1 MRPINKLL
9 ILPTLALIACASVL
23 IMAGAGDQPATAPAT
38 PPATKEKPVTPDPT
52 AAVLAEL
59 KSTEGAWDVQATF
72 WLRPGMEP
80 IKTSATMT
88 SRMILSGMF
97 LEQSIEGGSFGPAMG
112 NKPWSSRSI
121 TGFNASTGMLEVVRF
136 GCMTSVMIPVKGKY
150 AAGDKRSEVSG
161 TYQMM
166 GMNCSER
173 DVTIVDSPDRHTVE
187 CYMKFGDMPEFKGA
201 ELVVTRKK

>member
-1 MRPINKLL
+1 MHSFKKSAFITLISAFAVAGTLL
-9 ILPTLALIACASVL
+9 
-23 IMAGAGDQPATAPAT
+23 MAGAGDPPDANPAAAT
-38 PPATKEKPVTPDPT
+38 PKDKPMIQDAGP
-52 AAVLAEL
+52 AVLAEL

-72 WLRPGMEP
+72 WLRPGTEP
-80 IKTSATMT
+80 IKTTATMT
-88 SRMILSGMF
+88 SKMILSGMF
-97 LEQSIEGGSFGPAMG
+97 LEQNIEGGNFGPAAG

-121 TGFNASTGMLEVVRF
+121 TGFNSSTGMLEVVRF

-166 GMNCSER
+166 GMTCSER
-173 DVTIVDSPDRHTVE
+173 DVTVIESPDRHVVE

-201 ELVVTRKK
+201 ELILTRRK